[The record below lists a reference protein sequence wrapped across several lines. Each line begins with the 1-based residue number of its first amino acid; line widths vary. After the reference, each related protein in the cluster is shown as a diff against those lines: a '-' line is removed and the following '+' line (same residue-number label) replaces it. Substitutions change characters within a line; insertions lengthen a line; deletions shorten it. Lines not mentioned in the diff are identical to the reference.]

1 MNTGHTGG
9 SGYEAVG
16 DLDEGSDEA
25 SCWREGSRAR
35 SPTIAAGVEGRK

>member
-9 SGYEAVG
+9 SGYKAVG

-25 SCWREGSRAR
+25 SCWRGGSRAR
-35 SPTIAAGVEGRK
+35 WPMIAAGVEGRK